1 MHLFVVIH
9 KSHHILAIFFFFF
22 FVEFFLNLLETGQRE
37 LDVMFSTAYG
47 LQYKQNQDVFNQLFA
62 NFQRYYKG
70 GDISLN
76 DAMNTVSIRHG
87 KPVLSGSPIFF
98 MEVSRCCFPKW
109 YF

>member
-1 MHLFVVIH
+1 MNFC
-9 KSHHILAIFFFFF
+9 
-22 FVEFFLNLLETGQRE
+22 FVEFFLNLLEMGQRE

-76 DAMNTVSIRHG
+76 DAMNTVSI
-87 KPVLSGSPIFF
+87 VLVTVTMTLNFALETQYALQTRNTLNSFQ
-98 MEVSRCCFPKW
+98 CFWKD
-109 YF
+109 FVIGLNSLV

>member
-1 MHLFVVIH
+1 M
-9 KSHHILAIFFFFF
+9 
-22 FVEFFLNLLETGQRE
+22 NLLETGQRE

-76 DAMNTVSIRHG
+76 DAMNTVSNRHG
-87 KPVLSGSPIFF
+87 KPVAILYIFQESF
-98 MEVSRCCFPKW
+98 SILFFKVETSECFPILKLRM
-109 YF
+109 YSTFSSVGPVT

>member
-1 MHLFVVIH
+1 MDFCC
-9 KSHHILAIFFFFF
+9 LAIFFFF

-76 DAMNTVSIRHG
+76 EGLISGILSVGDDSFEITETVAD
-87 KPVLSGSPIFF
+87 LATLLTNPIGDLFTLPAA
-98 MEVSRCCFPKW
+98 V
-109 YF
+109 